1 MADSVAVYVFN
12 GTGWVPL
19 TVTGGTPVSFIPPP
33 RAVYVFNGV
42 GWVPWNGTAGGSS
55 QALFTPPP
63 CLVNVFNTTWA
74 PLAGT
79 GGTAASFTPPSSD
92 FYAFNGVGWVPWNG
106 IGGTAG
112 STVLSY
118 TPSPVGAYAAGNV
131 PWNGSNQSG
140 PPAGTYIVTTF
151 NEAAA
156 GTNLAGTTPAI
167 IGNGAIGPWTL
178 ASGTD
183 FTYQSG
189 GGILATTTNTNYDL
203 IDSGQTNET
212 VRFTVSSIGT
222 AVLGQVVVRY
232 TDQNNLIAINIC
244 NGSANCNG
252 SSTGYALFDV
262 VGGVATG
269 IGSGVTSAPTGNYT
283 VVLSGT
289 SITVTGPTGSASGT
303 TANTGTKIGAA
314 LRIGPSF
321 GLSSLSAKSN

>member
-1 MADSVAVYVFN
+1 M
-12 GTGWVPL
+12 PL
-19 TVTGGTPVSFIPPP
+19 TVTGGIPVSFIPPP

-42 GWVPWNGTAGGSS
+42 GWVPWNGTTGGSN

-92 FYAFNGVGWVPWNG
+92 FYAFNGSGWVPWNG

-167 IGNGAIGPWTL
+167 IGNGATGPWTL

-189 GGILATTTNTNYDL
+189 GGILSGTPGSVPDL
-203 IDSGQTNET
+203 IT
-212 VRFTVSSIGT
+212 VGHVNYTLRFTVSPLTGF
-222 AVLGQVVVRY
+222 GQVLVRWV
-232 TDQNNLIAINIC
+232 DANNQLALNIC
-244 NGSANCNG
+244 NGVSDCGGSAG
-252 SSTGYALFDV
+252 TTGYGLFDV
-262 VGGVATG
+262 VAGVATQ
-269 IGSGVTSAPTGNYT
+269 IGSALSTPTGNYT
-283 VVLSGT
+283 IVLNGT
-289 SITVTGPTGSASGT
+289 AVTCTGPQGSISGT
-303 TANTGTKIGAA
+303 TANTTGTQLGMKLAA
-314 LRIGPSF
+314 GSAY
-321 GLSSLSAKSN
+321 GLTALSAQST